1 MSSYRWIP
9 WAFVAALGV
18 VVVVNGALA
27 YFAATSATGLVTA
40 HPFDTG
46 NSYNRVL
53 AAAATQDA
61 LGWRAAIRIAN
72 REIVAELAERDGKPL
87 EHLQVTARLVR
98 PVEPI
103 PDIIVQPR
111 EEARGR
117 YSAPTWPARTGQW
130 DVHLN
135 ARRGTD
141 LFEFTQRIIIK

>member
-9 WAFVAALGV
+9 WAFAAALGV
-18 VVVVNGALA
+18 VVVVNGTLA

-61 LGWRAAIRIAN
+61 LGWRAAIGIAN

-103 PDIIVQPR
+103 PDVIVRPR
-111 EEARGR
+111 EEAPGR
-117 YSAPTWPARTGQW
+117 YAAPAWPARTGQW
-130 DVHLN
+130 DVHLS
-135 ARRGTD
+135 ARRGAD